1 MNEMWKREEF
11 LIANGMSQLPNSS
24 MTNDLSPY
32 DYFEGGLDVEVDR
45 DFSDATG
52 SGRRAR
58 RRVKK
63 STNPRGGKRQ
73 SRGGKT
79 GFEKAMSYTPIGM
92 IKEGIDRRNSPEGQ
106 ARRKAKADTKRA
118 TADDQKKAL
127 EDVSKSSEKDALL
140 LAQLTQAPATAQTPP
155 PTGMSKTTKTVLIV
169 SGVAVALVVGVM
181 LYKKF
186 KK

>member
-63 STNPRGGKRQ
+63 S
-73 SRGGKT
+73 
-79 GFEKAMSYTPIGM
+79 I
-92 IKEGIDRRNSPEGQ
+92 
-106 ARRKAKADTKRA
+106 
-118 TADDQKKAL
+118 
-127 EDVSKSSEKDALL
+127 KSSGGSRQRPSRQPRRGVKGRIAERKQTKQVEAQQQAKDIEKVQKSAEADALL

>member
-63 STNPRGGKRQ
+63 S
-73 SRGGKT
+73 
-79 GFEKAMSYTPIGM
+79 I
-92 IKEGIDRRNSPEGQ
+92 
-106 ARRKAKADTKRA
+106 
-118 TADDQKKAL
+118 
-127 EDVSKSSEKDALL
+127 KSSGGSRQRRSRQPRRGVKGRIAERKQTKQVEAQQQAKDIEKVQKSAEADAKL
-140 LAQLTQAPATAQTPP
+140 LAQLTQAPATAPQPQ

>member
-63 STNPRGGKRQ
+63 SIKSSGGSRQ
-73 SRGGKT
+73 SRSRQPRRGVKGRIAERKQT
-79 GFEKAMSYTPIGM
+79 KQVEAQQQAKDIEKV
-92 IKEGIDRRNSPEGQ
+92 
-106 ARRKAKADTKRA
+106 
-118 TADDQKKAL
+118 QKSA
-127 EDVSKSSEKDALL
+127 EADALL

>member
-63 STNPRGGKRQ
+63 S
-73 SRGGKT
+73 
-79 GFEKAMSYTPIGM
+79 I
-92 IKEGIDRRNSPEGQ
+92 
-106 ARRKAKADTKRA
+106 
-118 TADDQKKAL
+118 
-127 EDVSKSSEKDALL
+127 KSSGGSRQPRRGVKGRIAERKQTKQVEAQQQAKDIEKVQKSAEADAKL
-140 LAQLTQAPATAQTPP
+140 LAQLTQAPATAPQPQ

>member
-63 STNPRGGKRQ
+63 S
-73 SRGGKT
+73 
-79 GFEKAMSYTPIGM
+79 I
-92 IKEGIDRRNSPEGQ
+92 
-106 ARRKAKADTKRA
+106 
-118 TADDQKKAL
+118 
-127 EDVSKSSEKDALL
+127 KSSGGSRQRRSRQPRRGVKGRIAERNQTKQVEAQQQAKDIEKVQKSAEADALL

>member
-32 DYFEGGLDVEVDR
+32 DYFDGGLDVDVDR

-63 STNPRGGKRQ
+63 SRKATGGSRQRRSNQPRGGVKGRIAERKQANQRQ
-73 SRGGKT
+73 AQQQAKDI
-79 GFEKAMSYTPIGM
+79 EKV
-92 IKEGIDRRNSPEGQ
+92 Q
-106 ARRKAKADTKRA
+106 
-118 TADDQKKAL
+118 
-127 EDVSKSSEKDALL
+127 KSSEADAQL
-140 LAQLTQAPATAQTPP
+140 LAQLTQAPATLPQPQK
-155 PTGMSKTTKTVLIV
+155 TGMTKTTKTVLIV
-169 SGVAVALVVGVM
+169 GGVAVAVVVGFM

>member
-63 STNPRGGKRQ
+63 S
-73 SRGGKT
+73 
-79 GFEKAMSYTPIGM
+79 
-92 IKEGIDRRNSPEGQ
+92 IKS
-106 ARRKAKADTKRA
+106 
-118 TADDQKKAL
+118 
-127 EDVSKSSEKDALL
+127 
-140 LAQLTQAPATAQTPP
+140 
-155 PTGMSKTTKTVLIV
+155 
-169 SGVAVALVVGVM
+169 
-181 LYKKF
+181 
-186 KK
+186 